1 MGLDSVELVMEA
13 EEHFEIEIANSE
25 AEAIGTV
32 GELRDLV
39 CKKLIANGQ
48 RANPEVILNEV
59 IDITSKITGIKK
71 STIGPNS
78 RFIEDLEID

>member
-25 AEAIGTV
+25 AEAIRTV